1 LTQVFGAVKD
11 ITARKQA
18 EKEFLNSESRFRELL
33 ENVNLIAV
41 VLDAN
46 GKVSFCNNYL
56 LKITGYKEEEL
67 IGADWFDFMIP
78 SQSPGVKEIFLS
90 GLKNGNIDSRYE
102 NPIVTKNGKLLNIIW
117 SNTVQ
122 KNADGS
128 VSGIASIGEDVTE
141 RKVAEEKIN
150 NLNKQ
155 LEQRVAE
162 RTLELEE
169 KNAELSRM
177 NRLFVGREL
186 RMVELKKRI
195 KELIEQSKSI

>member
-1 LTQVFGAVKD
+1 
-11 ITARKQA
+11 
-18 EKEFLNSESRFRELL
+18 
-33 ENVNLIAV
+33 
-41 VLDAN
+41 
-46 GKVSFCNNYL
+46 
-56 LKITGYKEEEL
+56 
-67 IGADWFDFMIP
+67 
-78 SQSPGVKEIFLS
+78 
-90 GLKNGNIDSRYE
+90 
-102 NPIVTKNGKLLNIIW
+102 VTKNGKLLNIIW